1 MYCTKYC
8 VFQIYKSRKL
18 GVVKWSRR
26 SLLRANRSRSTPH
39 SPRICCLHSVS
50 EQSIIYNLNSPL
62 GMKDENT
69 TDIPHSDGKFMKRC
83 IVSSSCHSIDLTK
96 TDSSHGFKRR
106 MDFQHSDITLDPQ
119 AVSPCLK
126 FERGS
131 SNDGSSTK
139 TLDSGA
145 TLSLVN

>member
-18 GVVKWSRR
+18 GVVNWSRR

-39 SPRICCLHSVS
+39 SPRICCLHRVS

-69 TDIPHSDGKFMKRC
+69 TDVPNSDKKFMERC
-83 IVSSSCHSIDLTK
+83 IVSSSCHSIDLSK
-96 TDSSHGFKRR
+96 TDSSRAFKSR
-106 MDFQHSDITLDPQ
+106 MDFQHSDITIDPQ

-126 FERGS
+126 FEQES